1 MRQIKTVVRPVDKAA
16 EFDHEVNKL
25 LRRGWRMKR
34 RETLLL
40 PDAPNEAF
48 NAATFP
54 VLYAELERRI

>member
-1 MRQIKTVVRPVDKAA
+1 MRQIKTVVRPVALAA
-16 EFDHEVNKL
+16 EFDSEVNKL

-40 PDAPNEAF
+40 PEAPNEAF
-48 NAATFP
+48 NVATFP

>member
-1 MRQIKTVVRPVDKAA
+1 MRQIKTVVRSVEQVA

-25 LRRGWRMKR
+25 LRRGWKMKR

-40 PDAPNEAF
+40 PEAPNEAF
-48 NAATFP
+48 NVATFP